1 MAVFLSFFL
10 MTLKENQ
17 LEKFCLS
24 SIWDLETVCSHTDTR
39 GKVFSLSE
47 SDCLTQRIQM
57 QLSENRKIFSEFF
70 SAFLKSAQ
78 NFEYFEKKMSSE
90 VICFWSFR
98 LKKAGLL
105 KLLKSPVSEHLWT
118 VNMLKGPKHFLNLHG
133 SILVRFFDHSEKN
146 QLEYF
151 CLSII
156 FNLETVC

>member
-105 KLLKSPVSEHLWT
+105 KCLKSPVSEHLWT

-133 SILVRFFDHSEKN
+133 SIFVRFFDDFERKSARK
-146 QLEYF
+146 F
-151 CLSII
+151 LSSSFWI
-156 FNLETVC
+156 LATVG